1 MRKRGGSALSD
12 VSGHAGRRALVVGI
26 AVVVVTA
33 VAMSFGTER
42 GVGALAS
49 AAPTVPSAA
58 VPSRTTAEPEEC
70 VGSRFATFGAVYDA
84 IFDSLLPTMP
94 ADIQQRAPSIK
105 ARAHRDM
112 QGLRISKLA
121 VSNHPYDLGADDE
134 DPIMTYR
141 DPISQWIVTQLLNVR
156 NGEATEAIPVENL
169 TVAQAVETVW
179 LYLYV
184 TVMVPL
190 TIARRTIPS
199 IATIAGPIS
208 VGTLITLPIL
218 LGVFAATQVYQAVS
232 ARLVE
237 ACIVSVTRSEKENA
251 GKAVKDLRFAGSVP
265 GLLRDIAGQVDLAD
279 PENCPSIGTLPL
291 SRIVERTSNY
301 LQSITTDSATDRR
314 IAAMGDGVAQWM
326 RNTRVHQNLI
336 PADPADYNTAEYAIS
351 QIGVLIPYVGGAP
364 LDVVI
369 GLSHNRNQGADF
381 AATAPIADLS
391 VTKTLTAAYYAYALT
406 AHMVELAWSE
416 AGVDPAAA
424 LLNDLLPDAGITADM
439 IPKSTGLVGA
449 PNLYGLVVYH
459 NVLRSMCLAEDKRPA
474 GAGATTKRGSVS
486 AARW

>member
-1 MRKRGGSALSD
+1 M
-12 VSGHAGRRALVVGI
+12 V
-26 AVVVVTA
+26 AVVMLVVTA
-33 VAMSFGTER
+33 VTVSFGAER
-42 GVGALAS
+42 GVGAVAS
-49 AAPTVPSAA
+49 AAPGSP
-58 VPSRTTAEPEEC
+58 TTASPQPADATDGPEEC
-70 VGSRFATFGAVYDA
+70 VGSRFSTFGAVYDA

-94 ADIQQRAPSIK
+94 PEVQKRAPSIR

-134 DPIMTYR
+134 SPIMTYR

-156 NGEATEAIPVENL
+156 EGDATEAIPVENL

-190 TIARRTIPS
+190 TIARRTVPS
-199 IATIAGPIS
+199 IATVAGPIS

-232 ARLVE
+232 ARLID
-237 ACIVSVTRSEKENA
+237 ACIVSVSRSEKENA
-251 GKAVKDLRFAGSVP
+251 GKAVKDLRFTGSVP
-265 GLLRDIAGQVDLAD
+265 ALLRDIADQVDLAD
-279 PENCPSIGTLPL
+279 PETCPAIGTLPL
-291 SRIVERTSNY
+291 SRIVERTSTY
-301 LQSITTDSATDRR
+301 LQAITSDAATDRR
-314 IAAMGDGVAQWM
+314 IAAMGDDVRQWM
-326 RNTRVHQNLI
+326 QQTRVHQNLI
-336 PADPADYNTAEYAIS
+336 PADPADYNTAEYVIS

-369 GLSHNRNQGADF
+369 GLSHNRNQGDDF
-381 AATAPIADLS
+381 AATVPIADLS
-391 VTKTLTAAYYAYALT
+391 VTKTLTAAYYAYALA
-406 AHMVELAWSE
+406 AHMVELAWSQG
-416 AGVDPAAA
+416 GVDPAAA
-424 LLNDLLPDAGITADM
+424 LLNDLFPVAGITADM
-439 IPKSTGLVGA
+439 IPKSTGLLGA

-459 NVLRSMCLAEDKRPA
+459 NVLRSMCLAEDSRPVAPKSAKRVP
-474 GAGATTKRGSVS
+474 VS